1 MKLKHVEMIAVGCA
15 CGLVLVL
22 SIPSLAQK
30 PFNERI
36 RKHYELDKRNGQC
49 NLCHEIKPK
58 EEPSRKN
65 LNVYGKALQADPTM
79 KPLLGKD
86 GDFKFTP
93 ADLDV
98 IEKAAVKIDDL
109 DSDGDGATNKE
120 ELDLGTLPGDPKSTP
135 TKMELTKYRK
145 DHPPKAGAAA
155 GGTTSGPAKDMKK

>member
-1 MKLKHVEMIAVGCA
+1 MLKPKHVEMIAVGCA
-15 CGLVLVL
+15 CGLLAAL
-22 SIPSLAQK
+22 SFPTLAQK

-49 NLCHEIKPK
+49 NLCHEVKAK

-65 LNVYGKALQADPTM
+65 LNVYGKALSADPTM

-86 GDFKFTP
+86 GEFKFTP

-98 IEKAAVKIDDL
+98 IEKVAVKIENMDC
-109 DSDGDGATNKE
+109 DGDGVSNKE
-120 ELDLGTLPGDPKSTP
+120 ELDLGTLPGDAKSIP

-145 DHPPKAGAAA
+145 DHPPKPGAAA
-155 GGTTSGPAKDMKK
+155 PGAATPAKDMKK